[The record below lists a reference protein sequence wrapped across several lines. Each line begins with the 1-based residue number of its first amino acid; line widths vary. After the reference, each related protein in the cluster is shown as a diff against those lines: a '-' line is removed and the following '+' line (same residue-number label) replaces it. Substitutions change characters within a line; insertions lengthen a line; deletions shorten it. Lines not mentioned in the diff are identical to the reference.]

1 MNRTERL
8 DFDIEDSG
16 DDDPGACRL
25 RRRQGDRAVIDRG
38 DRRLL
43 ERCEHIRDA
52 DGERLGV
59 AAAEREHEEERR
71 EEARGKTTS
80 IRCEEQRDDA
90 RGSRQHLR
98 SFYITAVNDD

>member
-1 MNRTERL
+1 LNGTERL

-43 ERCEHIRDA
+43 ERCEHVRDA
-52 DGERLGV
+52 DGECLDV
-59 AAAEREHEEERR
+59 AAAELESEEERR
-71 EEARGKTTS
+71 EKARRETTS
-80 IRCEEQRDDA
+80 IRS
-90 RGSRQHLR
+90 G
-98 SFYITAVNDD
+98 